1 MSTAPSP
8 NDAFGLAE
16 QYERLRF
23 AIEHQLSAD
32 TPTLRALEVQLL
44 ATAPEHP
51 FALNLRAGLAL
62 PETLLPPPPHEL
74 RPAARALMDGD
85 LPRALAEATR
95 ADRSGSAVVSCAIGD
110 LLLCQGRP
118 NEAEERFQHAYSMLG
133 PLPPLLTRLGR
144 TAELLRNP
152 TDAWSL
158 TVQALAA
165 NPLWGTARWQ
175 LRRLGEAQGLL
186 LAPLPLRVLDEAE
199 SGPWRALRQRWR
211 SDGLEDAW
219 RWTERLNPSNA
230 DEFRAWH
237 LENNEALRR
246 FFDEGLI
253 RDPG

>member
-23 AIEHQLSAD
+23 AIEHQLSVD
-32 TPTLRALEVQLL
+32 TRALHALETQLL

-51 FALNLRAGLAL
+51 FALNLRAGRAL

-74 RPAARALMDGD
+74 RPAARALRDGD
-85 LPRALAEATR
+85 LPRALVETTR
-95 ADRSGSAVVSCAIGD
+95 ADVSGSAVLSCAMGD
-110 LLLCQGRP
+110 LLLLQGQP
-118 NEAEERFQHAYSMLG
+118 KDAEERFQHAYATLG

-144 TAELLRNP
+144 TAELLKNP
-152 TDAWSL
+152 ADAWSL
-158 TVQALAA
+158 TVQALTA

-175 LRRLGEAQGLL
+175 LRRLGESRGLL
-186 LAPLPLRVLDEAE
+186 LAPLPLRVLDETE

-211 SDGLEDAW
+211 TDGLEDAW

-230 DEFRAWH
+230 DEFRAW
-237 LENNEALRR
+237 LVENNEALRR

-253 RDPG
+253 RERD